1 MNRKSLSPLV
11 ALLLIVLLMSIPT
24 SVSALP
30 DASPVQQSSLPNITF
45 LGQGPGTF
53 TVEPPLKLLVKTYV
67 NNQFLFVAHDEL
79 SYRAKANERVW
90 TIDVVPDEPIRLF
103 DELKS
108 FGSVQ
113 AGCVVNYVQIEDNID
128 TRRNTFYINGNPLQ
142 VVEQGW
148 VTYGTF
154 TVPESGELTFFAE
167 DSIGMVIELCQTVQ
181 TVVPSFTPTT
191 EASFTPTPTATL
203 PTATPTNVIST
214 VTLTPTI
221 TSTAPGVQIT
231 LTPTSTSTAP
241 GVQITLTPTE
251 TPTGT
256 IVAGSPTPT
265 NTPTA
270 TGVVSTNTPT
280 PTSTAPGV
288 QITLT
293 PTNMGTL
300 ATATITNTPGL
311 LTPTNTPGLS
321 TSTPTATA
329 PAIQITATPRATVGS
344 FPVTGGG
351 PGPRE
356 IGAIG
361 AGLVGMLLL
370 VGAGWWFLLRS
381 HFTRR

>member
-1 MNRKSLSPLV
+1 MNRKSFAPLV
-11 ALLLIVLLMSIPT
+11 TLLLIVLLMSIPT

-30 DASPVQQSSLPNITF
+30 DVSPVQQSSLPQITF

-53 TVEPPLKLLVKTYV
+53 TVEPPLKLLVKTY
-67 NNQFLFVAHDEL
+67 QDGEFLFVAHDEV
-79 SYRAKANERVW
+79 SYTAKANERVW

-108 FGSVQ
+108 FGTVQ

-128 TRRNTFYINGNPLQ
+128 TRRNTFFINGNPLQ

-154 TVPESGELTFFAE
+154 TVPENGELTFFAE
-167 DSIGMVIELCQTVQ
+167 DSIGMVIELCQMVQ
-181 TVVPSFTPTT
+181 TVVPSFTPTV
-191 EASFTPTPTATL
+191 PTATV
-203 PTATPTNVIST
+203 TPTDVVPTITN
-214 VTLTPTI
+214 TPTI

-231 LTPTSTSTAP
+231 LTNTPTITSTAP

-265 NTPTA
+265 NTPTI
-270 TGVVSTNTPT
+270 
-280 PTSTAPGV
+280 TSTAPGV

-293 PTNMGTL
+293 STNT
-300 ATATITNTPGL
+300 ATVPAATITNTPGL
-311 LTPTNTPGLS
+311 QTPSSTPGQS

-329 PAIQITATPRATVGS
+329 PAIQITATPQATVGF

-361 AGLVGMLLL
+361 AGLIGMLLL

>member
-1 MNRKSLSPLV
+1 MNRKSFAPLV

-24 SVSALP
+24 TVSALP

-53 TVEPPLKLLVKTYV
+53 TVEPPLKLLVKTYE
-67 NNQFLFVAHDEL
+67 NNEFLFVAHDEL
-79 SYRAKANERVW
+79 SYTAKANERVW

-103 DELKS
+103 DELKI
-108 FGSVQ
+108 FGSVE

-128 TRRNTFYINGNPLQ
+128 TRRNTFYINGDPLQ

-154 TVPESGELTFFAE
+154 TVPVSGELTFFAE

-181 TVVPSFTPTT
+181 TVVPSFTPTVPT
-191 EASFTPTPTATL
+191 E
-203 PTATPTNVIST
+203 TATPTSVTST
-214 VTLTPTI
+214 ATLTPT
-221 TSTAPGVQIT
+221 G
-231 LTPTSTSTAP
+231 TSTAP

-251 TPTGT
+251 TPTATQTGT
-256 IVAGSPTPT
+256 VVVNTATPT
-265 NTPTA
+265 YTPTA
-270 TGVVSTNTPT
+270 TGAVSTNTPT
-280 PTSTAPGV
+280 LTSTAPGV

-293 PTNMGTL
+293 PTN
-300 ATATITNTPGL
+300 TATVGTATVTNTPG
-311 LTPTNTPGLS
+311 TPTVTNTPGQS

-329 PAIQITATPRATVGS
+329 PAIQITATPQATVGS

-361 AGLVGMLLL
+361 GVLMGMLLL

>member
-11 ALLLIVLLMSIPT
+11 VLLLIVLLMSLPT

-30 DASPVQQSSLPNITF
+30 DASPVQQSSLPQITF

-53 TVEPPLKLLVKTYV
+53 TVEPPLKLLVKTYE
-67 NNQFLFVAHDEL
+67 NNEFLFVAHDEL

-90 TIDVVPDEPIRLF
+90 TIDVVPSEPIRLF

-108 FGSVQ
+108 FGNVE

-128 TRRNTFYINGNPLQ
+128 TRRNTFYINGKTLQ

-148 VTYGTF
+148 VTYGSF

-181 TVVPSFTPTT
+181 TVVPSFTPT
-191 EASFTPTPTATL
+191 PTATL
-203 PTATPTNVIST
+203 PTVTATPTDATST
-214 VTLTPTI
+214 VTLTPTG
-221 TSTAPGVQIT
+221 TSTAPGVQIS
-231 LTPTSTSTAP
+231 LTPTGTSTAP

-256 IVAGSPTPT
+256 IVVGSATPT
-265 NTPTA
+265 NTPTV
-270 TGVVSTNTPT
+270 TGVVDTSTPTPT

-293 PTNMGTL
+293 PTNTGTV

-311 LTPTNTPGLS
+311 LTPSSTPGQA
-321 TSTPTATA
+321 TQTFTATA
-329 PAIQITATPRATVGS
+329 PAIQITATPQATVGF

-356 IGAIG
+356 IGVIG
-361 AGLVGMLLL
+361 AGLMGLLLL

-381 HFTRR
+381 HFNRR

>member
-1 MNRKSLSPLV
+1 MNRKSLAPLV
-11 ALLLIVLLMSIPT
+11 AFLLIVLLMSLPT
-24 SVSALP
+24 TVSALP
-30 DASPVQQSSLPNITF
+30 DLSPVQQSSLPNIAF

-53 TVEPPLKLLVKTYV
+53 TVEPPLKLLVKTYQ

-79 SYRAKANERVW
+79 SYTAKANERVW
-90 TIDVVPDEPIRLF
+90 TIDVVPNEPIRLF
-103 DELKS
+103 DELKI
-108 FGSVQ
+108 FGNVQ

-154 TVPESGELTFFAE
+154 TVPEDGELSFFAE
-167 DSIGMVIELCQTVQ
+167 DSIGMVIELCPNVQ
-181 TVVPSFTPTT
+181 TATPTT

-203 PTATPTNVIST
+203 PTATATATATPTNVTST
-214 VTLTPTI
+214 VTNTPTI

-231 LTPTSTSTAP
+231 LTPTE
-241 GVQITLTPTE
+241 TPTA
-251 TPTGT
+251 TVTGT
-256 IVAGSPTPT
+256 IVVGSATPT

-270 TGVVSTNTPT
+270 TSAVSTNTPT
-280 PTSTAPGV
+280 ITSTAPGV

-293 PTNMGTL
+293 PTNTGTV

-311 LTPTNTPGLS
+311 LTPTNTPGLL

-361 AGLVGMLLL
+361 AGILGMLLL